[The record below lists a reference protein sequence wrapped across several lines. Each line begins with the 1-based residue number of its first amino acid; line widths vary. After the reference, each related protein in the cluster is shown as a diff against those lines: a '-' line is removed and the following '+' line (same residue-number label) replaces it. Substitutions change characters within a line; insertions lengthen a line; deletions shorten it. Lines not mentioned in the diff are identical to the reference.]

1 MPRSSNAKPSKSVRI
16 DLHKKEISLKKTLK
30 QSAKH
35 KLSGKMNSGKLKELI
50 QRRDVKKE
58 TEDKTSTPSR
68 SLLTRA
74 GAARMNED
82 STQDLFQNPESL
94 TCKGFTMALRRT
106 SLSRRLSQCPVVTS
120 KPKKAPPSK
129 SVSKPQCNPNTQ
141 DDKVERSEN
150 DSVPSQ
156 DPIMS
161 PDTENLI
168 DEESL
173 CLVEDEI
180 QEITQS
186 WPQRVEESQRCP
198 STYESP
204 ATDMLSGP
212 PEGTLCEGLLSP
224 QTSGDVN
231 TSPQDCAPL
240 PQGSTPEVTPQKN
253 TSNQVEDLGSQV
265 ESLKLPEPSPI
276 PIGNGH
282 NCFPTSSF
290 KMLPELDLKN
300 CMSLD
305 GSIYPTALIKFLLA
319 GSQPDIL
326 GAKPQEEETLKT
338 NPDQG
343 GCCPDQFLD
352 ATSVLGQAFGTFPPQ
367 WELPGANLVPGEV
380 LDKVSDSPDLGAITL
395 VNQQE
400 TLNVDMGTSSDLPI
414 FLPNPSNTVATYSTL
429 PPGPEPHNY
438 ASCGLEVQGAIPILT
453 LDSGFAPQPPPNSEL
468 SSIPPVI
475 ATNSIQDKKQLCAN
489 PSPAN
494 TQGFTIASENGLQN
508 APLDLTRGSQ
518 TAPSKLEGGMI
529 SQVNMPSSADV
540 KTTGMST
547 PVTQASASSLS
558 HKPTSPTVEKKKRK
572 PCGVCEPC
580 QQKTNCG
587 ECTYCKNRKNSHQ
600 ICKKRKCEVL
610 KKRPD
615 ATSGVQVTKENKRP
629 QRETKPKVS
638 KRDDNKSVNGP
649 KPESMAYSQC
659 GHGEE
664 GHRLDWIAHP
674 LENVGKNTKSMTAI
688 EVGQWTPTK
697 RAHFSGQVKG
707 DLDANLTEVVS
718 SQSFEE
724 DRQETK
730 PSPMFAQTMRNV
742 IKNVHCLPADT
753 NLLINK
759 LDLQEISKV
768 LGNTSKFPTN
778 SANCKDV
785 MSSITADGCDQLKD
799 TNNIFLFQK
808 PDLNCQSGV
817 NSTNFNHPTTHSA
830 ASQPQTP
837 DKVHSKEPKED
848 SPVQPSLLSII
859 KDRRLTLEQ
868 VVAIEALTQLSEAPS
883 ENSSPSK
890 SEKDEKTDQTTA
902 SLLHSCKALLNYVRK
917 DLQDP
922 NSQGK
927 CLQHPDTVVFNGQI
941 TTIKLLDSSATN
953 QELENSCGHANTLK
967 EGRKCIAGGK
977 LTIVKDAHYTE
988 IEEDVAA
995 QLTQLASH
1003 INLTTAESKNAEC
1016 PLGSLVSKT
1025 IQEKGIVQQKPP
1037 SDILTKPSIPIAK
1050 PKNKTRKKAKTTP
1063 KTDKPKKEPLV
1074 SLSSQENDKQEQ
1086 FATKYSKM
1094 HDIWMSC
1101 KFQRFGQSG
1110 PHDVPLLLGNIPT
1123 FEEILTPVV
1132 HSRDILG
1139 LKNNTLFPPVSQIQ
1153 FRRYSESAKEE
1164 VKVEP
1169 QESLPSCQFKTE
1181 SSRQVFADLADR
1193 AQVEPREN
1201 ISEKAQPLPQPSP
1214 PSNQCANMPGAD
1226 KTQFHLCAQENLVH
1240 QIPPSLPGTSPDT
1253 PFPELLSILS
1263 KDNVTNSNGITLGM
1277 AKWELQT
1284 PSNGPLG
1291 DSITHSAQTD
1301 FNETIRNCLREPAT
1315 LLLPGANEEKDSVL
1329 EGPPCDCKGEYQTD
1343 KGPYYTHLGA
1353 GPSVAAIRELMETRY
1368 CEKGK
1373 AIRIEK
1379 IEYMGKESKSS
1390 RGCPVVKTV
1399 LRQNNDDEKVLCLA
1413 RERVG
1418 HHCQTAVMVVGIVLW
1433 QPISPPLADHLYD
1446 EITDNL
1452 RSYSGHPTDRRCTF
1466 NEKRTCTCQGLN
1478 PRTCGASFSFGCS
1491 WSMYLNGCKF
1501 GRSPNPRKFKLA
1513 PNYPLNEKKIEG
1525 ILNKVADTLAPIY
1538 KQMAPVA
1545 YQNQVKYE
1553 DVAADCRLGTK
1564 KGRPFSGVTCC
1575 MDFCAHS
1582 HKDNHNM
1589 INGSTVVL
1597 TLLRKDARDRNNLQ
1611 DEQFHV
1617 LPLHR
1622 LADTDEF
1629 GSREGMEAKIRS
1641 GAIEIIK
1648 PSVKKLLHFNE
1659 PIPRCGKRRTTMKE
1673 HNKNPATTLKNYS
1686 SACSTPHPVKAESAD
1701 LCPPKPSYLE
1711 TATCMYNSA
1720 ASGGFPETSSIVHCT
1735 VPSGTHGGAYENGEC
1750 AGIERPGKVAPL
1762 PHTSLPIADSLVDA
1776 EPVTSP
1782 SEHPQ
1787 LPFLSCPREL
1797 EHCAADEPLSDDLSS
1812 DEIIITQTEFLSDSE
1827 EIYYDPCFG
1836 GVAIA
1841 LTHGSV
1847 LIEYARGEL
1856 HATTPLTIPNRSY
1869 PIRTSLVLYQH
1880 KNMNVPNHGFDL
1892 CRIKCKPRDLR
1903 KKKPVDPEG
1912 PDLSIEANLLRT
1924 IPSRIA
1930 STLTHDNVVT
1940 VSPYAFTHIA
1950 GPYNHWV

>member
-1 MPRSSNAKPSKSVRI
+1 MLSDDSCGRTRRRDLLPRAAPAMPRSSNAKPSKSVRI

-615 ATSGVQVTKENKRP
+615 ATSGVQ
-629 QRETKPKVS
+629 
-638 KRDDNKSVNGP
+638 RDDNKSVNGP

-1003 INLTTAESKNAEC
+1003 VNLTTAEQIEEDVAAQLTQLASHINLTTAESKNAEC

-1329 EGPPCDCKGEYQTD
+1329 EGPPCDCKDQTD

-1390 RGCPVVKTV
+1390 RGCPVVKT
-1399 LRQNNDDEKVLCLA
+1399 
-1413 RERVG
+1413 
-1418 HHCQTAVMVVGIVLW
+1418 
-1433 QPISPPLADHLYD
+1433 
-1446 EITDNL
+1446 
-1452 RSYSGHPTDRRCTF
+1452 
-1466 NEKRTCTCQGLN
+1466 
-1478 PRTCGASFSFGCS
+1478 
-1491 WSMYLNGCKF
+1491 
-1501 GRSPNPRKFKLA
+1501 
-1513 PNYPLNEKKIEG
+1513 
-1525 ILNKVADTLAPIY
+1525 
-1538 KQMAPVA
+1538 
-1545 YQNQVKYE
+1545 VKYE

-1673 HNKNPATTLKNYS
+1673 HNKNPAADEVKKKRNS
-1686 SACSTPHPVKAESAD
+1686 S
-1701 LCPPKPSYLE
+1701 
-1711 TATCMYNSA
+1711 N
-1720 ASGGFPETSSIVHCT
+1720 
-1735 VPSGTHGGAYENGEC
+1735 
-1750 AGIERPGKVAPL
+1750 
-1762 PHTSLPIADSLVDA
+1762 SLVDA

>member
-1 MPRSSNAKPSKSVRI
+1 HEPLPASALRTLGQQLLTPSDWAVTESDAMPRSSNAKPSKSVRI

-276 PIGNGH
+276 PIGNEH

-558 HKPTSPTVEKKKRK
+558 HKPTPPTVEKKKRK

-615 ATSGVQVTKENKRP
+615 ATSGVQGLTVFLAGPELVLALILATEVLGL
-629 QRETKPKVS
+629 Q
-638 KRDDNKSVNGP
+638 RDDNKSVNGP

-1037 SDILTKPSIPIAK
+1037 SDILTKPGIPIAK

-1153 FRRYSESAKEE
+1153 FRRY
-1164 VKVEP
+1164 
-1169 QESLPSCQFKTE
+1169 
-1181 SSRQVFADLADR
+1181 
-1193 AQVEPREN
+1193 
-1201 ISEKAQPLPQPSP
+1201 
-1214 PSNQCANMPGAD
+1214 
-1226 KTQFHLCAQENLVH
+1226 
-1240 QIPPSLPGTSPDT
+1240 
-1253 PFPELLSILS
+1253 
-1263 KDNVTNSNGITLGM
+1263 
-1277 AKWELQT
+1277 
-1284 PSNGPLG
+1284 
-1291 DSITHSAQTD
+1291 
-1301 FNETIRNCLREPAT
+1301 
-1315 LLLPGANEEKDSVL
+1315 
-1329 EGPPCDCKGEYQTD
+1329 
-1343 KGPYYTHLGA
+1343 
-1353 GPSVAAIRELMETRY
+1353 

-1466 NEKRTCTCQGLN
+1466 NEK
-1478 PRTCGASFSFGCS
+1478 
-1491 WSMYLNGCKF
+1491 
-1501 GRSPNPRKFKLA
+1501 
-1513 PNYPLNEKKIEG
+1513 
-1525 ILNKVADTLAPIY
+1525 
-1538 KQMAPVA
+1538 
-1545 YQNQVKYE
+1545 
-1553 DVAADCRLGTK
+1553 
-1564 KGRPFSGVTCC
+1564 
-1575 MDFCAHS
+1575 
-1582 HKDNHNM
+1582 
-1589 INGSTVVL
+1589 
-1597 TLLRKDARDRNNLQ
+1597 
-1611 DEQFHV
+1611 
-1617 LPLHR
+1617 
-1622 LADTDEF
+1622 
-1629 GSREGMEAKIRS
+1629 
-1641 GAIEIIK
+1641 
-1648 PSVKKLLHFNE
+1648 
-1659 PIPRCGKRRTTMKE
+1659 
-1673 HNKNPATTLKNYS
+1673 
-1686 SACSTPHPVKAESAD
+1686 
-1701 LCPPKPSYLE
+1701 
-1711 TATCMYNSA
+1711 
-1720 ASGGFPETSSIVHCT
+1720 
-1735 VPSGTHGGAYENGEC
+1735 
-1750 AGIERPGKVAPL
+1750 
-1762 PHTSLPIADSLVDA
+1762 
-1776 EPVTSP
+1776 
-1782 SEHPQ
+1782 
-1787 LPFLSCPREL
+1787 
-1797 EHCAADEPLSDDLSS
+1797 
-1812 DEIIITQTEFLSDSE
+1812 
-1827 EIYYDPCFG
+1827 
-1836 GVAIA
+1836 
-1841 LTHGSV
+1841 
-1847 LIEYARGEL
+1847 
-1856 HATTPLTIPNRSY
+1856 
-1869 PIRTSLVLYQH
+1869 
-1880 KNMNVPNHGFDL
+1880 
-1892 CRIKCKPRDLR
+1892 
-1903 KKKPVDPEG
+1903 
-1912 PDLSIEANLLRT
+1912 
-1924 IPSRIA
+1924 
-1930 STLTHDNVVT
+1930 
-1940 VSPYAFTHIA
+1940 
-1950 GPYNHWV
+1950 